1 VEFEL
6 TGEFLLTLK
15 KKFREEDK
23 KSVKIAELR
32 RIKQAGRTME
42 EFMQEFQRVARDSGY
57 KGRMLIEEFKRGI
70 NETIR
75 RKLMETKRP
84 LTSIE

>member
-1 VEFEL
+1 M
-6 TGEFLLTLK
+6 LTLK

-23 KSVKIAELR
+23 KSVKMAELR
-32 RIKQAGRTME
+32 RIKQAGKTME
-42 EFMQEFQRVARDSGY
+42 KLMQEFQRVARDSGY

-75 RKLMETKRP
+75 RKLMETERP
-84 LTSIE
+84 PTSIE

>member
-23 KSVKIAELR
+23 KSVKMAELR
-32 RIKQAGRTME
+32 RIKQAGKTME
-42 EFMQEFQRVARDSGY
+42 KLMQEFQRVARDSGY

-75 RKLMETKRP
+75 RKLMETERP
-84 LTSIE
+84 PTSIE